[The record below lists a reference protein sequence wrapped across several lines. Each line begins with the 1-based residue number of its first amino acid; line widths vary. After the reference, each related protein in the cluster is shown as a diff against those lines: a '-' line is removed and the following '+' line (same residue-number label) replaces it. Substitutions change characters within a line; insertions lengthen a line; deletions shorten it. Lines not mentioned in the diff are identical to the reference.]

1 MNRYGFAGG
10 NPVSLI
16 ELDCHVGGLPEE
28 DLRELRKAGY
38 TCVMGKGDRVP
49 TQRACQQRR

>member
-16 ELDCHVGGLPEE
+16 ELDGHVGGLPEE